1 VGITAEQAESVGAST
16 AEPAAASAGKVAGK
30 EASRA
35 VVAVRVMVEE
45 ATTEGLV
52 AARR

>member
-1 VGITAEQAESVGAST
+1 MAERAESVGASSV
-16 AEPAAASAGKVAGK
+16 EPAAASAGKVAGK